1 MKNVPTTMKNT
12 LLILALFA
20 FGAFLQS
27 CGGDDDEGTTPTRT
41 VDRSQLTD
49 KDWYRDGRIAFRFDS
64 DGTYNLDGTWEWF
77 ATGDSLQVQS
87 PGLGTFELHFDYLE
101 TDEMKCGGRLESTR
115 VIYTTNP

>member
-1 MKNVPTTMKNT
+1 MKYKSTTLKNT
-12 LLILALFA
+12 LVLIALFA

-49 KDWYRDGRIAFRFDS
+49 KDWYRDGGVAFKFDS

-77 ATGDSLQVQS
+77 ETGDSLQVQS
-87 PGLGTFELHFDYLE
+87 PSLGTFELYFEYLE
-101 TDEMKCGGRLESTR
+101 A
-115 VIYTTNP
+115 N